1 MWRIVLAETDNC
13 LRVEIAMKESLFF
26 SLDEIMV
33 GLVAANVETVLEAG
47 AIALGAAAG
56 MPSKGIYARLR
67 ESEQLGST
75 ATGAG
80 FALPHAF
87 MTTLHEPMKL
97 LVVLREPVLFDPYN
111 PLTAVDIVV
120 MMIWPAFR
128 QQGFLPSLAR
138 HSRIF
143 ANNKL
148 LERLRSA
155 RNEADVIAALAG
167 HKRGTPAMRSGVD
180 GPDKLN

>member
-1 MWRIVLAETDNC
+1 MQERGWYYR
-13 LRVEIAMKESLFF
+13 
-26 SLDEIMV
+26 
-33 GLVAANVETVLEAG
+33 
-47 AIALGAAAG
+47 
-56 MPSKGIYARLR
+56 
-67 ESEQLGST
+67 ST

-80 FALPHAF
+80 FVLPHAF

-97 LVVLREPVLFDPYN
+97 LVVLREPVLFDPHN

-120 MMIWPAFR
+120 MMIWLAFR

-143 ANNKL
+143 ANSKL